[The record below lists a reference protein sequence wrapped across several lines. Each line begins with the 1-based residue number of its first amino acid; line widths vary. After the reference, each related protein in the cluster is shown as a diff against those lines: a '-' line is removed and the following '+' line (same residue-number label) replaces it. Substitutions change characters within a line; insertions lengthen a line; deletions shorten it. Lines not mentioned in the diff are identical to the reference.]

1 MSRYQLEECTRKGY
15 LHEADRPETREKL
28 CFRPK
33 HQPHKP
39 GGATSTGH
47 IHQLRDF
54 NGRKQEQVG
63 VGHTI
68 RTQCIQRAEDPG
80 GISGYCRRHHWSS
93 LGESMVC

>member
-1 MSRYQLEECTRKGY
+1 MEVI
-15 LHEADRPETREKL
+15 ETWVVISWKNAHGKAIYTKRSAQKRREKQ

-33 HQPHKP
+33 HQAHKP
-39 GGATSTGH
+39 GGANSTGH

-68 RTQCIQRAEDPG
+68 RTQSIQRAEDAG
-80 GISGYCRRHHWSS
+80 GISGY
-93 LGESMVC
+93 LL

>member
-1 MSRYQLEECTRKGY
+1 MSCYQLEECTRKGY

-28 CFRPK
+28 
-33 HQPHKP
+33 P
-39 GGATSTGH
+39 GGANSTGH

-63 VGHTI
+63 VGQTI
-68 RTQCIQRAEDPG
+68 RTECIQRAEDPG